1 MILCARMNRPK
12 QFKKEEVE
20 LVAREIV
27 DYLDDHPHAQDT
39 ARGIREW
46 WLFPKYNQ
54 DLVEEALKKLI
65 NEDLIVRDELS
76 DPPTY
81 KKPPQ
86 LEK

>member
-1 MILCARMNRPK
+1 MNRPK
-12 QFKKEEVE
+12 QFKEEEVKV
-20 LVAREIV
+20 VADQIR
-27 DYLDDHPHAQDT
+27 DYFRDHPHAQDT

-65 NEDLIVRDELS
+65 DDGLIVRDELS

-81 KKPPQ
+81 KKSSQ
-86 LEK
+86 LEE

>member
-1 MILCARMNRPK
+1 MHRPL
-12 QFKKEEVE
+12 KKEEVR
-20 LVAREIV
+20 LVAKKIR

-65 NEDLIVRDELS
+65 NEGYIIREELS

-81 KKPPQ
+81 KKKPPQ
-86 LEK
+86 LEE